1 MDQFLQI
8 SFTGEYQYSIDSKG
22 RLNIP
27 SKFRKAL
34 NPINNCMF
42 VATRGFDRCIVLYPL
57 EEWKEVEA
65 QLRNLSS
72 IRKGHREFTR
82 KIVRHA
88 VTVKYDTQGRIQI
101 PESLLTYSNIKKNVD
116 IIGMIKKIEIW
127 DPDELEKHEQEVEE
141 VDPIDFDD
149 LAHDIKF

>member
-8 SFTGEYQYSIDSKG
+8 SFTGEYHYSIDSKG

-42 VATRGFDRCIVLYPL
+42 VVTRGFDRCIVLYPL
-57 EEWKEVEA
+57 DEWKQVES

-72 IRKGHREFTR
+72 IRKGNREFTR

-88 VTVKYDTQGRIQI
+88 VTVKYDSQGRIQI
-101 PESLLTYSNIKKNVD
+101 PESLLSYANIKKNAN

-127 DPDELEKHEQEVEE
+127 DQEELEKHELEVEE
-141 VDPIDFDD
+141 TDPIDFEE
-149 LAHDIKF
+149 LANKINF